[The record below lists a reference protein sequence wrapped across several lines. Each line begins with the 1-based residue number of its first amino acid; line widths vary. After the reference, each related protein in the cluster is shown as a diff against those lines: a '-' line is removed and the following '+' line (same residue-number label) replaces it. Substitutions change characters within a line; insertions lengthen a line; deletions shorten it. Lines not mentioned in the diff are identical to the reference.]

1 MAVPYTFANATT
13 TIPLSELDAN
23 FNTPFILGSTEITLG
38 DTVSTVEGLDFSTAS
53 FSTEAYFLSYITV
66 DEGNIYI
73 GHGDGSNRLNSIAI
87 GATNLSSNTTGEE
100 NTAIGTGCLGVNTTG
115 DYNTTIGSYSL
126 VLNTTGDYNTA
137 LGSNVLSVNT
147 TGSNNLSGGY
157 LSLNANQTGSFN
169 VAFGNSALNLST
181 SSSST
186 AIGYFS
192 LKSNTSGSTNTAIGR
207 ESGYGSGTNANTTGS
222 NNTFIGYSSVGASA
236 TASNVITLGNAAI
249 ATLRCQVT
257 TITSLSDARDKT
269 NIVDIPAGLS
279 FIEALRPVSFDWN
292 MRDGAKVGINEFGF
306 IAQELLSAQNQTGI
320 TVPNLVSEEN
330 PDKLEASAGVLIP
343 VLVKAIQELKA
354 ELDLLKSKVG
364 A

>member
-23 FNTPFILGSTEITLG
+23 FNTPFTLGGTEVALG
-38 DTVSTVEGLDFSTAS
+38 DTVSTVEGLDFAYAS
-53 FSTEAYFLSYITV
+53 FSTEAYFLSYLSV
-66 DEGNIYI
+66 DAGNIYI
-73 GHGDGSNRLNSIAI
+73 GNGEGNRPNNIAI
-87 GATNLSSNTTGEE
+87 GSSNLSSNTTGTE
-100 NTAIGTGCLGVNTTG
+100 NTAIGTG
-115 DYNTTIGSYSL
+115 SL
-126 VLNTTGDYNTA
+126 SDNTTGDYNTA
-137 LGSNVLSVNT
+137 IGSIGLPYNTTGDFNTALGSNVLYSNL
-147 TGSNNLSGGY
+147 TGSSNISGGY
-157 LSLNANQTGSFN
+157 LSLYRNTAGSFN
-169 VAFGNSALNLST
+169 LAFGNHALYSNT
-181 SSSST
+181 SSSNT
-186 AIGYFS
+186 AIGDYA
-192 LKSNTSGSTNTAIGR
+192 LYSNTSGSTNTAIGR
-207 ESGYGSGTNANTTGS
+207 EAGYGSGANANITGS
-222 NNTFIGYSSVGASA
+222 NNTFIGYYAVGASSS
-236 TASNVITLGNAAI
+236 ASNVITLGNAAI

-269 NIVDIPAGLS
+269 NIIDIPAGLS

-306 IAQELLSAQNQTGI
+306 IAQELLSAQSQTGI